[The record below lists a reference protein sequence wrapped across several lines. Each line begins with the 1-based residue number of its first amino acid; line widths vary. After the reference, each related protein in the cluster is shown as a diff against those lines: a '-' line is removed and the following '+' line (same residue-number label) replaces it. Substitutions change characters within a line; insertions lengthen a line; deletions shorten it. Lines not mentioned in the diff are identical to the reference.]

1 MPRAQIDFYVLDAVA
16 DDLEEGAHISERVS
30 RWDPGVV
37 PELQTS
43 LMRLVQQG
51 LIEACVYHP
60 TDPELVPVGVGTW
73 PGGPWQENWYR
84 ITPQGLMVH
93 SAWESADDGQAI

>member
-1 MPRAQIDFYVLDAVA
+1 MPRAQIDFYVLDALA
-16 DDLEEGAHISERVS
+16 DGHDEATHISVRVS
-30 RWDPGVV
+30 RWDPSVI
-37 PELQTS
+37 PSLQTS

-73 PGGPWQENWYR
+73 PVGPWQDNWYR
-84 ITPQGLMVH
+84 STPQGLMVH
-93 SAWESADDGQAI
+93 SVWEPDGDGQAI